1 MNYTVL
7 GWQDL
12 DERKLLQGCLG
23 LAERQRHE
31 KNHSLNNIKEKEKAN
46 SRTKKWKNNL
56 GRWVRRWRKKYKN
69 SKETQR

>member
-12 DERKLLQGCLG
+12 DKRKLLQGCLG

-46 SRTKKWKNNL
+46 LRT
-56 GRWVRRWRKKYKN
+56 RK
-69 SKETQR
+69 